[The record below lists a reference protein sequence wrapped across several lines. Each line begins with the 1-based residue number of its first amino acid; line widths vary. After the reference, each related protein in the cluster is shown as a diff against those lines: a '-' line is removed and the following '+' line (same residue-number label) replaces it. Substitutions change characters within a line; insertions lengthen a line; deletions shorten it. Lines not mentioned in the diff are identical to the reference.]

1 MKCKAL
7 FEQINALNSKYIS
20 IWEECCNIE
29 SPTKYKAGVDAV
41 GNYFAALAHAQGW
54 KVERFEHDKAGDV
67 ICITMNPDAD
77 AAPICFSGHMDTVHP
92 VGSFGT
98 PAVRIEGDKIYGPG
112 VEDCKGGIVAGFLA
126 MEALKN
132 EGFTER
138 PVMMLLQS
146 DEEVG
151 SAISDKATIGYM
163 CERAKDAAAFLNL
176 EGYKLGTACLVRK
189 GTINFTFKVKGVEA
203 HSSLCATKGSNAIVE
218 AAYKIIELDK
228 LKDAEGITCSCGVIT
243 GGTVPNTVAGECE
256 FKVNVRYANKEQLA
270 WARNFVQEV
279 ADKIHIEGC
288 TCTVDQP
295 RGRVA
300 MEFSQK
306 NVDLFNKMNDIFEQ
320 NGLVR
325 LEMSKSNGGSD
336 AADTSE
342 YGIPTIDSLGVLGG
356 NIHSPDEYAYLDSLA
371 EAARRLAAVVYCF

>member
-7 FEQINALNSKYIS
+7 FEQIDALNSKYIS

-126 MEALKN
+126 MEALQK

-163 CERAKDAAAFLNL
+163 
-176 EGYKLGTACLVRK
+176 
-189 GTINFTFKVKGVEA
+189 
-203 HSSLCATKGSNAIVE
+203 
-218 AAYKIIELDK
+218 
-228 LKDAEGITCSCGVIT
+228 
-243 GGTVPNTVAGECE
+243 
-256 FKVNVRYANKEQLA
+256 
-270 WARNFVQEV
+270 
-279 ADKIHIEGC
+279 
-288 TCTVDQP
+288 
-295 RGRVA
+295 
-300 MEFSQK
+300 
-306 NVDLFNKMNDIFEQ
+306 
-320 NGLVR
+320 
-325 LEMSKSNGGSD
+325 
-336 AADTSE
+336 
-342 YGIPTIDSLGVLGG
+342 
-356 NIHSPDEYAYLDSLA
+356 
-371 EAARRLAAVVYCF
+371 

>member
-7 FEQINALNSKYIS
+7 FEQIDALNSKYIS

-41 GNYFAALAHAQGW
+41 GNYFAALAREQGW
-54 KVERFEHDKAGDV
+54 RVERFEQKKAGDV

-92 VGSFGT
+92 VGSFGN

-132 EGFTER
+132 AGFTSR

-151 SAISDKATIGYM
+151 STLSDKATIGYI
-163 CERAKDAAAFLNL
+163 CQRAKDAVAFLNL
-176 EGYKLGTACLVRK
+176 EGASKGKACIQRK
-189 GTINFTFKVKGVEA
+189 GTITFTFKVTGVEA
-203 HSSLCATKGSNAIVE
+203 HSSLCATKGSNAILE
-218 AAYKIIELDK
+218 AAHKIIELEK
-228 LKDAEGITCSCGVIT
+228 IKDNDGITFSCGVIS

-256 FKVNVRYANKEQLA
+256 FRVNARYANKQQLE
-270 WARNFVQEV
+270 WARNYANEV
-279 ADKIHIEGC
+279 AAKTHVEGC
-288 TCTVDQP
+288 SCTVNQP
-295 RGRVA
+295 KGRVA
-300 MEFSQK
+300 MELSQK
-306 NVDLFNKMNDIFEQ
+306 NVDLLQTLNDIFEQ
-320 NGLVR
+320 NGLEK
-325 LEMSKSNGGSD
+325 LEASKSKGGSD

-342 YGIPTIDSLGVLGG
+342 FGIPTIDSLGVRGG
-356 NIHSPDEYAYLDSLA
+356 NIHSPGEYAYLESLA
-371 EAARRLAAVVYCF
+371 ESAKMLAASAYCI